1 MAEDQDNKTEDAT
14 DKRVRDAI
22 EEGNIPISREASTL
36 ASFIAIFLALSFLIA
51 GNALH
56 LMNALTRLIDDPGD
70 WRLEN
75 SADVVMLVE
84 FIGGDMARLLVP
96 IILLLLV
103 AGVAATVL
111 QHPPQIA
118 VKRIQPDWSRISP
131 MKGLKRI
138 FGMQGA
144 VDFGKA
150 LFKFTAVG
158 IVGFFVLRTM
168 QREVLASM
176 FMEPWA
182 IPPLLRDAVLRLLG
196 AVIVLTLV
204 LVAADI
210 FWSRFKWRKD
220 LRMTKQEVKD
230 EHKQMEGDPKIK
242 ARIRSIARDRA
253 RKRMI
258 AAVPRA
264 TVIITNPT
272 HYAVALRYVREEG
285 GAPVVLAKGLDLV
298 ALKIREVGEKHNVPI
313 VEDKPLARS
322 LYNSVEVDQLIP
334 PQFYKAVAEIIYY
347 LHIRKMPKAQGRT
360 KN

>member
-1 MAEDQDNKTEDAT
+1 MAEDKESKTEDPT

-22 EEGNIPISREASTL
+22 EEGNMPISREASTL

-51 GNALH
+51 GNTVH
-56 LMNALTRLIDDPGD
+56 LTNALSRFIDNPGA
-70 WRLEN
+70 WELEN
-75 SADVVMLVE
+75 SGDALLLAE
-84 FIGGDMARLLVP
+84 FLGHDILRLLAP
-96 IILLLLV
+96 IVGLILV

-111 QHPPQIA
+111 QHPPQMA
-118 VKRIQPDWSRISP
+118 LKRITPDWSRISP
-131 MKGLKRI
+131 MKGIKRI
-138 FGMQGA
+138 FGLQGL

-150 LFKFTAVG
+150 LFKFSAVG
-158 IVGFFVLRTM
+158 VVGFFVLKTM
-168 QREVLASM
+168 RADVFASM
-176 FMEPWA
+176 FMEPIA
-182 IPPLLRDAVLRLLG
+182 IPGLLRSAVLRLVG
-196 AVIVLTLV
+196 AVAVLTLV

-220 LRMTKQEVKD
+220 LRMTKQEIKD

-242 ARIRSIARDRA
+242 ARIRTLGRERA
-253 RKRMI
+253 RKRMM

-272 HYAVALRYVREEG
+272 HYAVALRYVRAEG
-285 GAPVVLAKGLDLV
+285 GAPLVLAKGLDLV
-298 ALKIREVGEKHNVPI
+298 ALKIREIGEEHNIPI

-322 LYNSVEVDQLIP
+322 LYDSVEVDQLIP

-347 LHIRKMPKAQGRT
+347 LHIRKMPRTQGRT